1 MFNRL
6 AALWSTPR
14 IGRVAICSPLVGV
27 IAGLG
32 AVGFLLSLQFMYSL
46 VLGGLLHFQ
55 MPPTG
60 EDKPHAITYP
70 TPWWLVVLVPAVGGL
85 ISGILVFTWAPEAE
99 GHGTDAMIRAFHRG
113 GGMIRTRVPLI
124 KAIASIITIGTGGS
138 AGQEGPIAQI
148 GAGFGSWLA
157 RLLKLPP
164 TDRRLLMLA
173 GAAGASGP
181 FSGLPWAVLC
191 LPAKSSIPRPPS
203 NRQPFCPAWPA
214 RSWPIQPSPC
224 SSRPS
229 RFSACPTMTFHGLR
243 ELPLFMVL
251 TLACAAVG
259 WLYVRVFYGLR
270 DRFFKPLPIPKHIK
284 PAVGGLMLGIVA
296 LAFPQV
302 MTGGY
307 GWVQWGAI
315 GMPPSLTSPGENS
328 FVPHMGMG
336 MLLALALLKIV
347 ATGLTISSGGSGG
360 VFGPSMLIGGMLGG
374 ACGQFLSYWMP
385 GAQIEPAAFV
395 LVGMGGFFAGVS
407 KTPLTSI
414 VMVSEMTG
422 SYSLL
427 VPLMLACGLN
437 MAISRRWT
445 IYEEQVPT
453 PIDSPAHQGDFVVD
467 VLEQLSVSDA
477 GIRTQGIETIP
488 ASMPFRELIHLVA
501 RSTETLFPVVDGQG
515 RLTGIFSLRDL
526 RLALIGSEWGPLVL
540 ADDLAYRPVL
550 SVTPEDNLHTAL
562 RRMTELNIDEIPV
575 VDPKDS
581 THLLG
586 LLSRRDLTLAYTS
599 FIESLRSNDTTASKP
614 SLKTVHRDGGRASA
628 ASFISADRAVCAVGH
643 CCLTK
648 PHVRLS
654 TRSAHPAAES
664 STDRRSPSIAP
675 GFHTARRTARPS
687 CRRGSGL
694 RRGLGPPR
702 PGGGPG
708 RGRARCRGS
717 PGP

>member
-1 MFNRL
+1 MEPSHTPDPSNLRQAVIRLRAILDRL

-14 IGRVAICSPLVGV
+14 VGRVAICSPVVGV

-32 AVGFLLSLQFMYSL
+32 AVGFLLSIQFMYSH

-55 MPPTG
+55 MPPTS
-60 EDKPHAITYP
+60 EDTPHVITYP
-70 TPWWLVVLVPAVGGL
+70 SPWWLVVLVPAVGGL

-113 GGMIRTRVPLI
+113 GGIIRTRVPLI
-124 KAIASIITIGTGGS
+124 KAVASIITIGTGGS

-173 GAAGASGP
+173 GAAGGVGAIFRAPLGGALFAGEVLYSSTAFESAALLPCLASSIVAYSTFAMFITP
-181 FSGLPWAVLC
+181 QPIFS
-191 LPAKSSIPRPPS
+191 LPAMNFR
-203 NRQPFCPAWPA
+203 
-214 RSWPIQPSPC
+214 
-224 SSRPS
+224 
-229 RFSACPTMTFHGLR
+229 GLR

-251 TLACAAVG
+251 TVACAAVG

-270 DRFFKPLPIPKHIK
+270 DRFFKPLPIPKHLK
-284 PAVGGLMLGIVA
+284 PALGGLLLGILA

-315 GMPPSLTSPGENS
+315 GMPPSLTLPGKES
-328 FVPHMGMG
+328 FVPQMSMWL
-336 MLLALALLKIV
+336 LLALALLKIV
-347 ATGLTISSGGSGG
+347 ATGFTISSGGSGG

-374 ACGQFLSYWMP
+374 ACGKFLEYCLP
-385 GAQIEPAAFV
+385 NAHIEPAAFV

-467 VLEQLSVSDA
+467 VLEQLAVRDV
-477 GIRTQGIETIP
+477 GIRTKGVETIP

-501 RSTETLFPVVDGQG
+501 RSTETLFPVIDGQG
-515 RLTGIFSLRDL
+515 RLTGIFSLHDL
-526 RLALIGSEWGPLVL
+526 RLALVGSEWGPLVL

-550 SVTPEDNLHTAL
+550 SVTPDDNLHTAL

-575 VDPKDS
+575 VALDDS

-586 LLSRRDLTLAYTS
+586 LLSRRDLTLTYTAL
-599 FIESLRSNDTTASKP
+599 IESLRSNDTTTAKP
-614 SLKTVHRDGGRASA
+614 SRSGETVHQ
-628 ASFISADRAVCAVGH
+628 
-643 CCLTK
+643 
-648 PHVRLS
+648 
-654 TRSAHPAAES
+654 
-664 STDRRSPSIAP
+664 
-675 GFHTARRTARPS
+675 
-687 CRRGSGL
+687 SG
-694 RRGLGPPR
+694 
-702 PGGGPG
+702 
-708 RGRARCRGS
+708 
-717 PGP
+717 

>member
-1 MFNRL
+1 
-6 AALWSTPR
+6 
-14 IGRVAICSPLVGV
+14 
-27 IAGLG
+27 
-32 AVGFLLSLQFMYSL
+32 MYSH

-55 MPPTG
+55 MPPTS

-70 TPWWLVVLVPAVGGL
+70 SPWWLVMLVPAVGGL

-124 KAIASIITIGTGGS
+124 KAISSIITIGTGGS

-157 RLLKLPP
+157 HLLKLSPG
-164 TDRRLLMLA
+164 DRRLLVLA
-173 GAAGASGP
+173 GAAGGVGAIFRAPLGGALFAGEVLYSSTAFESAALLPCLASSIVAYSTFALFITP
-181 FSGLPWAVLC
+181 QPIFS
-191 LPAKSSIPRPPS
+191 LPAMSFR
-203 NRQPFCPAWPA
+203 
-214 RSWPIQPSPC
+214 
-224 SSRPS
+224 
-229 RFSACPTMTFHGLR
+229 GLR
-243 ELPLFMVL
+243 ELPMFMVL

-270 DRFFKPLPIPKHIK
+270 DWFFKPLPIPKHLK
-284 PAVGGLMLGIVA
+284 PALGGLLLGI
-296 LAFPQV
+296 LAVGFPQV

-315 GMPPSLTSPGENS
+315 GMPASLTLAREES
-328 FVPHMGMG
+328 FVPHMSMWL
-336 MLLALALLKIV
+336 LLALVILKIV

-374 ACGQFLSYWMP
+374 ACGRFLDYWLP
-385 GAQIEPAAFV
+385 QADIDPAAFV

-453 PIDSPAHQGDFVVD
+453 PIDSPAHQGDFVVF
-467 VLEQLSVSDA
+467 VLEQLRVGEV
-477 GIRTQGIETIP
+477 GIRTKGLELVP
-488 ASMPFRELIHLVA
+488 AAMPFRELLHRVA
-501 RSTETLFPVVDGQG
+501 QSTETLFPVVDGQG
-515 RLTGIFSLRDL
+515 RLTGILSLHDL
-526 RLALIGSEWGPLVL
+526 RLALVGSEWGPLVL

-550 SVTPEDNLHTAL
+550 SVTPEDNLYTAL

-575 VDPKDS
+575 VDQKDP

-599 FIESLRSNDTTASKP
+599 RIESLRSDGAMA
-614 SLKTVHRDGGRASA
+614 SLK
-628 ASFISADRAVCAVGH
+628 
-643 CCLTK
+643 L
-648 PHVRLS
+648 
-654 TRSAHPAAES
+654 
-664 STDRRSPSIAP
+664 
-675 GFHTARRTARPS
+675 
-687 CRRGSGL
+687 
-694 RRGLGPPR
+694 
-702 PGGGPG
+702 
-708 RGRARCRGS
+708 
-717 PGP
+717 